1 MMEKIWNPEGPVMGF
16 LEKCGQLIVLSVLWL
31 LGCLPIVTVCTSNA
45 ALYYA
50 VMKSVRR
57 GQGSAVREFWR
68 SYRMNLL
75 GGSILTILF
84 AAAAAALMAL
94 SYRLSGGMYPVGVA
108 GIGWILI
115 LFVFSYIGP
124 VLSRFR
130 IGIWK
135 TVELAFVMS
144 LQYAHYT
151 LVFLLG
157 ASALV
162 LGFLFLFP
170 MAAVL
175 ILPGF
180 WCWTTTF
187 LMEKALQRYMPPMSQ
202 TDDSWYYE
210 HEEG

>member
-75 GGSILTILF
+75 GGSVLTILF

-180 WCWTTTF
+180 
-187 LMEKALQRYMPPMSQ
+187 
-202 TDDSWYYE
+202 
-210 HEEG
+210 

>member
-16 LEKCGQLIVLSVLWL
+16 LDKCGQMIALSVLWL
-31 LGCLPIVTVCTSNA
+31 LGCLPVVTICTSNA

-68 SYRMNLL
+68 SYRMNLVS
-75 GGSILTILF
+75 GAILTILF
-84 AAAAAALMAL
+84 AAVAAALMAL
-94 SYRLSGGMYPVGVA
+94 SYWISGSVYPFGVA
-108 GIGWILI
+108 GIGWILV
-115 LFVFSYIGP
+115 LFVFCYIGP
-124 VLSRFR
+124 VLSRFQ
-130 IGIWK
+130 IGIGK

-144 LQYAHYT
+144 LQYAHFT

-157 ASALV
+157 AAAAIV
-162 LGFLFLFP
+162 GVICLFP
-170 MAAVL
+170 MATIL

-180 WCWTTTF
+180 WCWATTF
-187 LMEKALQRYMPPMSQ
+187 LMEKALRRYMPPMSQ

>member
-75 GGSILTILF
+75 GGSVLTILF

-94 SYRLSGGMYPVGVA
+94 SYQLSGGMYPVGVA

-115 LFVFSYIGP
+115 LFVFSSGFGIP
-124 VLSRFR
+124 VFVSHGSRTDPA
-130 IGIWK
+130 G
-135 TVELAFVMS
+135 L
-144 LQYAHYT
+144 
-151 LVFLLG
+151 
-157 ASALV
+157 LV
-162 LGFLFLFP
+162 LGHHISDGKGTAKIYASHVPNGRQL
-170 MAAVL
+170 VL
-175 ILPGF
+175 
-180 WCWTTTF
+180 
-187 LMEKALQRYMPPMSQ
+187 
-202 TDDSWYYE
+202 
-210 HEEG
+210 